1 MEENVK
7 SGEEI
12 VNDFFNSIEEI
23 KGVDANIAKM
33 LATLYKEGKLIDINV
48 KNELQ
53 KLREQDGNKD

>member
-1 MEENVK
+1 MEESVK

-33 LATLYKEGKLIDINV
+33 LVTLYKDGKLTDTNV

>member
-12 VNDFFNSIEEI
+12 VNDFFNSIDKI
-23 KGVDANIAKM
+23 KGVDANIAK
-33 LATLYKEGKLIDINV
+33 LLVTLYKDGKLTDINV

>member
-12 VNDFFNSIEEI
+12 VNDFFTSIEEI

-33 LATLYKEGKLIDINV
+33 LGTLYKEGKLTDINV

>member
-33 LATLYKEGKLIDINV
+33 LATLHKEGKLTDVNV

>member
-12 VNDFFNSIEEI
+12 VNGFFNSIEDI
-23 KGVDANIAKM
+23 KGVDADIAKM
-33 LATLYKEGKLIDINV
+33 LASLYKDGKLTDTNV

>member
-12 VNDFFNSIEEI
+12 VNDFFNAIEGI
-23 KGVDANIAKM
+23 KGVDENIAKM
-33 LATLYKEGKLIDINV
+33 LSVLYKEGKLSDINV

>member
-33 LATLYKEGKLIDINV
+33 LATLYKEGKLTDINV

>member
-33 LATLYKEGKLIDINV
+33 LAKLYKEGKLTDINV

-53 KLREQDGNKD
+53 KLREQDGDKD

>member
-12 VNDFFNSIEEI
+12 VNDFFNSIE
-23 KGVDANIAKM
+23 GVDSNIAKM
-33 LATLYKEGKLIDINV
+33 LATLYKEGKLTDINV

>member
-23 KGVDANIAKM
+23 EGVDANIAKM
-33 LATLYKEGKLIDINV
+33 LATLYKDGKLTDINV

-53 KLREQDGNKD
+53 KLREHDGNKD